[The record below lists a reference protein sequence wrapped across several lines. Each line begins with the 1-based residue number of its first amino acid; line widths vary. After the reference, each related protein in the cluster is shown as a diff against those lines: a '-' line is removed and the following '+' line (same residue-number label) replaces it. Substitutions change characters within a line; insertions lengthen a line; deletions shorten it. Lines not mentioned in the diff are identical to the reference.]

1 MAIGIQ
7 PVGIKQLPETLN
19 KRQKRLFFRELKSS
33 MSIDRPS
40 IVFDCSRIR
49 RLDRSDVLH
58 LLCCLEEALKRN
70 GDIKLAAVPARARA
84 ILELNRADR
93 VFEIFDSNADAA
105 NSFHQV
111 PAGPLLQPFVA
122 ESSHRVSQNA
132 GLPH

>member
-1 MAIGIQ
+1 MTIREQ
-7 PVGIKQLPETLN
+7 PVGIAQLPETSN
-19 KRQKRLFFRELKSS
+19 KRQKRLFLCELKSS

-40 IVFDCSRIR
+40 IVFDCSRVR

-58 LLCCLEEALKRN
+58 LLCCLEEAIKRI

-105 NSFHQV
+105 NSFRQV
-111 PAGPLLQPFVA
+111 PAVPSLQLIVT
-122 ESSHRVSQNA
+122 
-132 GLPH
+132 